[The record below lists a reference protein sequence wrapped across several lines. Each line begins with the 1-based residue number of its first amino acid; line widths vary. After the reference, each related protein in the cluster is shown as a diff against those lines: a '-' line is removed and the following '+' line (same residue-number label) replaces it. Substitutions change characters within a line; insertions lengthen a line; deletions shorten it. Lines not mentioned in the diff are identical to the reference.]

1 MQLLFKT
8 LNKSLIRSLSK
19 ICPTF
24 GSACIATIVI
34 ASLSACQGSKLGSS
48 LEGAIS
54 PASNAPEPES
64 SEPIAVNSANP
75 VAQPS
80 ISPTPQVTPSDRPT
94 PQLTTSNTNQKLNLD
109 RIMAAIALQA
119 IPKSSAPQ
127 QPSLTDYLA
136 IRFEAIAPTT
146 ATFSDISQA
155 PNSLQPWLKDLN
167 KLGTIEP
174 KIRQE
179 FQPNTLI
186 ARREYA
192 RWLFKTNNRLY
203 QKQPSRQ
210 IRPAQPTDNP
220 SFNDI
225 PKNHPDFAIVQG
237 LANAGLITGDRFRP
251 NDPLL
256 REELVQWKI
265 PLDIRQPLPSANVE
279 NIEQLWGFQDSD
291 RISDNALRSIF
302 ADGQLGD
309 LANIRRSFG
318 FTTILQPQKPVT
330 RAEAAASLWYFG
342 TAIDGIS
349 VTKALEVEGLN
360 SKN

>member
-1 MQLLFKT
+1 MQLLSKNLIKFLIKT
-8 LNKSLIRSLSK
+8 
-19 ICPTF
+19 CPIF
-24 GSACIATIVI
+24 IPIFILGCVVV
-34 ASLSACQGSKLGSS
+34 SLSACQGSKLGSS
-48 LEGAIS
+48 FEGAIS
-54 PASNAPEPES
+54 PASNSPKAEES
-64 SEPIAVNSANP
+64 SEPIAANSVNP
-75 VAQPS
+75 VTQPT
-80 ISPTPQVTPSDRPT
+80 ISPTPQVIPSDRPL
-94 PQLTTSNTNQKLNLD
+94 PQPITSNTNQKLNLN
-109 RIMAAIALQA
+109 RVMAAIAIQA
-119 IPKSSAPQ
+119 IPKAPK
-127 QPSLTDYLA
+127 QPSLTDYLV
-136 IRFEAIAPTT
+136 IKFEAIAP
-146 ATFSDISQA
+146 AVDPFSDISQA

-167 KLGTIEP
+167 KLGTIDP

-179 FQPNTLI
+179 FQPNVLI
-186 ARREYA
+186 VRREYA
-192 RWLFKTNNRLY
+192 RWLLKTNNRLY

-210 IRPAQPTDNP
+210 IRLAQPTDNP
-220 SFNDI
+220 SFADI
-225 PKNHPDFAIVQG
+225 PRNHPDFAIIQG

-291 RISDNALRSIF
+291 RISDNALRAIF

-318 FTTILQPQKPVT
+318 FTTILQPQKSVT

-349 VTKALEVEGLN
+349 ATKALDLEKQNN
-360 SKN
+360 SN

>member
-1 MQLLFKT
+1 MQLLLKT
-8 LNKSLIRSLSK
+8 LINLIKFLIK
-19 ICPTF
+19 ICPF
-24 GSACIATIVI
+24 FILAWVV
-34 ASLSACQGSKLGSS
+34 ASLSACQGSQLGSS

-54 PASNAPEPES
+54 PASKSPEPEA
-64 SEPIAVNSANP
+64 SEPIAVNSVNP
-75 VAQPS
+75 TPQPT
-80 ISPTPQVTPSDRPT
+80 ISPTPQVIPSDRPL
-94 PQLTTSNTNQKLNLD
+94 PQPITSNTNPKLNLD
-109 RIMAAIALQA
+109 RVMAAIAVQA
-119 IPKSSAPQ
+119 IPKESN

-136 IRFEAIAPTT
+136 IKFEAIAP
-146 ATFSDISQA
+146 AVNSFSDISQA

-179 FQPNTLI
+179 FQPNILI

-210 IRPAQPTDNP
+210 IRFAQPTDNP
-220 SFNDI
+220 SFADI
-225 PKNHPDFAIVQG
+225 PKSHPDFAIVQG

-342 TAIDGIS
+342 TVIDGIS
-349 VTKALEVEGLN
+349 VTKALELEGLN
-360 SKN
+360 GKN

>member
-1 MQLLFKT
+1 MQLLLKT
-8 LNKSLIRSLSK
+8 LIKFLIK
-19 ICPTF
+19 ICPVF
-24 GSACIATIVI
+24 MPILILGCVV
-34 ASLSACQGSKLGSS
+34 ASLSACQGSQLGSS
-48 LEGAIS
+48 LEGVIA
-54 PASNAPEPES
+54 PATKSPES
-64 SEPIAVNSANP
+64 EPLEPIAVSSIKPNP
-75 VAQPS
+75 QTTT
-80 ISPTPQVTPSDRPT
+80 SPTPQAIPSDRPT
-94 PQLTTSNTNQKLNLD
+94 TQISTTNQELNLD
-109 RIMAAIALQA
+109 RVMAAIAVQA
-119 IPKSSAPQ
+119 IPKAPK

-136 IRFEAIAPTT
+136 IKFEAIAP
-146 ATFSDISQA
+146 AVNPFNDISQA

-179 FQPNTLI
+179 FQPNILI
-186 ARREYA
+186 TRREYA

-210 IRPAQPTDNP
+210 IRLAQPTDNP
-220 SFNDI
+220 SFADI
-225 PKNHPDFAIVQG
+225 PKSHPDFAIVQG

-251 NDPLL
+251 NDLL
-256 REELVQWKI
+256 VREELVQWKI

-279 NIEQLWGFQDSD
+279 NIEQLWGFQDSN

-349 VTKALEVEGLN
+349 VTKALELEGLN
-360 SKN
+360 GKN

>member
-8 LNKSLIRSLSK
+8 LIKSSIRSLSK

-54 PASNAPEPES
+54 PASNAPEPDS
-64 SEPIAVNSANP
+64 SKPIA
-75 VAQPS
+75 PS
-80 ISPTPQVTPSDRPT
+80 PQLPPPAATPQVSPT
-94 PQLTTSNTNQKLNLD
+94 KANPNLNLKQV
-109 RIMAAIALQA
+109 MAAIALQA

-136 IRFEAIAPTT
+136 IKFEAIAPTT

-210 IRPAQPTDNP
+210 IRPAQSTDNP
-220 SFNDI
+220 SFTDI
-225 PKNHPDFAIVQG
+225 PKSHPDFAIIQG

-291 RISDNALRSIF
+291 RISDNAQRSIF

>member
-1 MQLLFKT
+1 MQLLLKT
-8 LNKSLIRSLSK
+8 LIKFLIK
-19 ICPTF
+19 IYPF
-24 GSACIATIVI
+24 FILGCIV

-48 LEGAIS
+48 LEGAIA
-54 PASNAPEPES
+54 PATKSPES
-64 SEPIAVNSANP
+64 EPSEPIAVNSINP
-75 VAQPS
+75 TPQPT
-80 ISPTPQVTPSDRPT
+80 INPTPQVIPSDRPL
-94 PQLTTSNTNQKLNLD
+94 PQPITSKTNPKLNLD
-109 RIMAAIALQA
+109 RVMAAIAIQA
-119 IPKSSAPQ
+119 IPKAPNK

-136 IRFEAIAPTT
+136 IKFEAIAPAITP
-146 ATFSDISQA
+146 FSDISQA

-179 FQPNTLI
+179 FQPNILI

-192 RWLFKTNNRLY
+192 RWLFQTNNRLY
-203 QKQPSRQ
+203 GKQPSRQ
-210 IRPAQPTDNP
+210 IRLAQPTDNP
-220 SFNDI
+220 SFADI

-265 PLDIRQPLPSANVE
+265 PLDIRQPLPSANVD

-291 RISDNALRSIF
+291 RISNSALRSIF

-349 VTKALEVEGLN
+349 VTKALELEGLN